1 MDAAPRLL
9 IIGADAK
16 RRLAWTTAMWSAG
29 IDVLEVE
36 SEKDALRLTGE
47 WRPTGVVCTWPLQE
61 LRRGLDLLRFLRRYD
76 NDMLIVLVGAHMNV
90 QSLREVL
97 AAGVDLYFPDS
108 YEEDLLVVQV
118 ELALQ
123 RRLTVSKSKIRCGD
137 LVIDIPAHRVW
148 RGESDVSLTSVEFR
162 LLVIL
167 IEHCEE
173 VVSKSLL
180 LKEVWR
186 RQDDARL
193 GGGHLVEVHIGSLR
207 KKLDALGPPILHTI
221 RGQGFILRVRS
232 SE

>member
-1 MDAAPRLL
+1 
-9 IIGADAK
+9 
-16 RRLAWTTAMWSAG
+16 
-29 IDVLEVE
+29 
-36 SEKDALRLTGE
+36 
-47 WRPTGVVCTWPLQE
+47 
-61 LRRGLDLLRFLRRYD
+61 
-76 NDMLIVLVGAHMNV
+76 
-90 QSLREVL
+90 
-97 AAGVDLYFPDS
+97 
-108 YEEDLLVVQV
+108 V

-123 RRLTVSKSKIRCGD
+123 RRLTVSKSKLRCGD